1 MLNKPNILIASG
13 IFSPDIGGPASYAQ
27 TLATRLAVTEKVTVI
42 TYSSVW
48 NSPDDS
54 RLPFRVVRIWAK
66 WPKGIKH
73 GIYFIKMLMEAR
85 NCKVIFALNAV
96 SAGLPARLAARVFK
110 RKFVVKVVG
119 DSAWERAIGQGK
131 TSLLLN
137 DFQKTKHSGWARILH
152 KLQFQVCKGAHVII
166 VPSEYLSGIV
176 EGWGISKEKI
186 KVIYNGSDFKASL
199 LSKEE
204 AKKKLGLAGNILFTW
219 GRLVPWKGFR
229 MLIKIMPKL
238 AEINPFLKLVIV
250 GSGPDRL
257 ILETM
262 VKNMKLERKVV
273 LAGRKN
279 LEEVANYL
287 AATDIAILNSGY
299 EGFSHQIIEAMIA
312 GVPLITTSAGG
323 NKEIIHQGEN
333 GIMVKYNDEFN
344 LIEVIRAV
352 WNNPEL
358 QEHFIE
364 EGKKTAAYFSV
375 EKMFNETVALLQS
388 QI

>member
-1 MLNKPNILIASG
+1 MTNKINIIIASG

-27 TLATRLAVTEKVTVI
+27 TIPSRLAETEKGTVV

-48 NSPDDS
+48 SSPIDS
-54 RLPFRVVRIWAK
+54 KLPFRVVRIWAR

-73 GIYFIKMLMEAR
+73 GIYFVKMLREAR

-96 SAGLPARLAARVFK
+96 SAGVPARLAARLFK
-110 RKFVVKVVG
+110 RKFVVKIVG
-119 DSAWERAIGQGK
+119 DSAWERAISKGK

-137 DFQKTKHSGWARILH
+137 DFQKVKRSGRARILH
-152 KLQFQVCKGAHVII
+152 MLQFSVCKGAHTII
-166 VPSEYLSGIV
+166 VPSEYLSGV
-176 EGWGISKEKI
+176 VHGWGIPREKI
-186 KVIYNGSDFKASL
+186 KVIYNGSDFKTSL

-204 AKKKLGLAGNILFTW
+204 AKKKLGLTGNILFTW

-238 AEINPFLKLVIV
+238 TEINPFFKLVIV
-250 GSGPDRL
+250 GSGPDRP
-257 ILETM
+257 ILEAM
-262 VKNMKLERKVV
+262 IKNMKLERKVI

-279 LEEVANYL
+279 FKEVAEYL
-287 AATDIAILNSGY
+287 AIADVAILNSGY
-299 EGFSHQIIEAMIA
+299 EGFSHQILEAMIA

-323 NKEIIHQGEN
+323 NKEIIHQGQN

-344 LIEVIRAV
+344 LVEVIRAV

-358 QEHFIE
+358 QEHFIA
-364 EGKKTAAYFSV
+364 EGKKTASNFSV
-375 EKMFNETVALLQS
+375 EKMFDETIALLS
-388 QI
+388 KI

>member
-1 MLNKPNILIASG
+1 
-13 IFSPDIGGPASYAQ
+13 
-27 TLATRLAVTEKVTVI
+27 LAETEKVTVV

-48 NSPDDS
+48 SSPIDS
-54 RLPFRVVRIWAK
+54 KLPFRVVRIWAR

-73 GIYFIKMLMEAR
+73 GIYFVKMLREAR

-96 SAGLPARLAARVFK
+96 SAGVPARLAARLFK
-110 RKFVVKVVG
+110 RKFVVKIVG
-119 DSAWERAIGQGK
+119 DSAWERAISKGK

-137 DFQKTKHSGWARILH
+137 DFQKVKRSGRARILH
-152 KLQFQVCKGAHVII
+152 MLQFSVCKGAHTII

-176 EGWGISKEKI
+176 HGWGIPREKI
-186 KVIYNGSDFKASL
+186 KVIYNGSDFKASP

-204 AKKKLGLAGNILFTW
+204 AKKKLGITGNVLFTW
-219 GRLVPWKGFR
+219 GRLVSWKGFR
-229 MLIKIMPKL
+229 MLIKIIPKL
-238 AEINPFLKLVIV
+238 AEINPFFKLVIV
-250 GSGPDRL
+250 GSGPDKF
-257 ILETM
+257 ILEAM
-262 VKNMKLERKVV
+262 IRNMKLERKVI

-279 LEEVANYL
+279 LKEVAEYL
-287 AATDIAILNSGY
+287 ATADVVILNSGY
-299 EGFSHQIIEAMIA
+299 EGFSHQILETMIA

-352 WNNPEL
+352 WNNSEL

-364 EGKKTAAYFSV
+364 EGKKTASNFSV
-375 EKMFNETVALLQS
+375 EKMFNETIALLS
-388 QI
+388 KI